1 MSVGFIDKFSVVVLT
16 NLEQKLSLL
25 DDIEDQLR
33 DDTPITEIAED
44 LVKFGTGMDVIVG
57 KQIQATL
64 GESKPV
70 YQAFDGLL
78 NDITVQ
84 TIKSGEEADD
94 LARGFADAQKSLSAS
109 EGYFFS
115 LIKAFLVPMAKIMGL
130 IIGFGYGG
138 EYAYGQM
145 KMLAP
150 VQTWPAIS
158 QWIYELSISI
168 YANQILIIIGF
179 IFIPVITFGIITF
192 WLGDS
197 RRFVDKLPFFKQ
209 YRLLTA
215 SASLSSLATLLGSD
229 TPIRD
234 SVEFLQERAS
244 GYGAYHFERM
254 LEQIGHN
261 TGKGNVGYA
270 LDTGLINARE
280 ITRLKRLSTDADLSK
295 KLQNMSTTHSKQLVS
310 QIKRIENLTAILW
323 PFAMYGTL
331 LVFGGSIMMMAMSIR
346 F

>member
-1 MSVGFIDKFSVVVLT
+1 MSIGIIDKFSVVLT

-33 DDTPITEIAED
+33 DDTPITEIAND
-44 LVKFGTGMDVIVG
+44 LVKFGTGIDVIVG
-57 KQIQATL
+57 KQIQETL
-64 GESKPV
+64 GASKPV
-70 YQAFDGLL
+70 YQAFDGIL

-94 LARGFADAQKSLSAS
+94 LARGFADAQNSLRAS
-109 EGYFFS
+109 EGHFFS
-115 LIKAFLVPMAKIMGL
+115 LIKAFLVPMVKIMGL

-138 EYAYGQM
+138 EFAYGQM

-158 QWIYELSISI
+158 QWIYELSTSI
-168 YANQILIIIGF
+168 YANQLLIVVGF
-179 IFIPVITFGIITF
+179 ILVPIVTYGIITF

-197 RRFVDKLPFFKQ
+197 RRFIDKFPFFKQ

-215 SASLSSLATLLGSD
+215 SASLNSLATLIASD
-229 TPIRD
+229 TPIRE
-234 SVEFLQERAS
+234 SVEFMQERAS
-244 GYGAYHFERM
+244 GYGAYHLERM
-254 LEQIGHN
+254 IEQIGHN

-280 ITRLKRLSTDADLSK
+280 ITRLKRLSTDVDLSI
-295 KLQNMSTTHSKQLVS
+295 KLQNMSVTHSKQLVA
-310 QIKRIENLTAILW
+310 QIKRIESVTTILW
-323 PFAMYGTL
+323 PFMMYGSL
-331 LVFGGSIMMMAMSIR
+331 LIFGGSIIMMAMSIR